1 MLPPISDHRRR
12 GPRRGR
18 GPRVVLV
25 AIVMVAPFATKNV
38 CAEDV
43 VGVSSDETRIDET
56 APEKTA
62 AERMTDDTHRYEL
75 AAHTVYTTAPIRGGT
90 NPFGLGFGGRL
101 GFLFSHVYLGA
112 HAVNYLGGTDVD
124 TSESALMLGGEAGYD
139 LAAHLGDG
147 WLTLRPQVG
156 VGAVIITRIDPSLL
170 APRASTTATRS
181 VTIGKPDVVTQA
193 TTSSGGS
200 SGGSSSVVSDAIHVS
215 NVYVQPGVTLTYAS
229 GAVFAGANGNILIVP
244 GLDYGG
250 YPTTWLAFGLEGRV
264 GLRW

>member
-1 MLPPISDHRRR
+1 MFLRSPGPRRRRPRR
-12 GPRRGR
+12 GPLRAL
-18 GPRVVLV
+18 LV
-25 AIVMVAPFATKNV
+25 AVVAVAPLHANDV
-38 CAEDV
+38 RAEDV
-43 VGVSSDETRIDET
+43 VGPSDETRIDET
-56 APEKTA
+56 TPETTA
-62 AERMTDDTHRYEL
+62 AQRVTEDTHHYEL
-75 AAHTVYTTAPIRGGT
+75 EAHSVYTTAPIRGGT

-124 TSESALMLGGEAGYD
+124 TSETALLLGGEAGYD
-139 LAAHLGDG
+139 VATRLGDG

-170 APRASTTATRS
+170 TPRASTTATRS

-200 SGGSSSVVSDAIHVS
+200 SGGSSSVPSDAIHVS
-215 NVYVQPGVTLTYAS
+215 DVYVQPGVTLTYAS

-250 YPTTWLAFGLEGRV
+250 YQTTWFAFGLEGRV